1 MQVNRLKLIGM
12 KIVDVKAYPLAAP
25 RPGVSPGKPDH
36 YLPYWKELSA
46 AGVRSNYYSCIVE
59 IKTDEDV
66 IGYGESLVRE
76 VPEAHALIVEKLFK
90 KILLGQDPT
99 PVEDLWEIMFAS
111 LETRGHFAGYF
122 VEALS
127 GVDIALWD
135 IVGKLRNAP
144 VYKLLGG
151 PTSDKIK
158 AYASSVY
165 WHYLAKNAP
174 ADVAKEVRKLVEA
187 GHDQI
192 KIKIGMSKMGA
203 AKDTDIE
210 VIKAVRGEVGSDVDI
225 MVDANSAYSLDE
237 AIDLG
242 RSLERYEVLWF
253 EEPLPPYDWEGYVKL
268 AKTLDIQVAG
278 GESLF
283 SRYTYRDFI
292 TKGGLDI
299 VQPDVSRCGG
309 ITEFMKIAELC
320 KTSGAKLAPHVGL
333 SGLGTRAAALHVSA
347 ALPRD
352 MFVSYEYMYKQDNPL
367 VNELSAEPIEKFSEG
382 YLRLPRDPG
391 LGIKLNTKALKKF
404 VSPKS

>member
-1 MQVNRLKLIGM
+1 LIGV
-12 KIVDVKAYPLAAP
+12 KIVDVRAYPLAAP
-25 RPGVSPGKPDH
+25 RPGVSPDKPDH

-66 IGYGESLVRE
+66 VGYGESLVRE
-76 VPEAHALIVEKLFK
+76 VPEAHALIVDKLFK

-99 PVEDLWEIMFAS
+99 SVEELWEIMFAS
-111 LETRGHFAGYF
+111 LKTRGHFAGYF

-135 IVGKLRNAP
+135 IVGKLRSAP

-158 AYASSVY
+158 AYASSIY

-174 ADVAKEVRKLVEA
+174 EGAAKEAKKLVET
-187 GHDQI
+187 GHNQI
-192 KIKIGMSKMGA
+192 KIKIGMGKLGA
-203 AKDTDIE
+203 AKGADIGI
-210 VIKAVRGEVGSDVDI
+210 IKAVRDEVGPDVDL
-225 MVDANSAYSLDE
+225 MVDANSAYNLDE

-242 RSLERYEVLWF
+242 KSLERYEVLWF
-253 EEPLPPYDWEGYVKL
+253 EEPLPPYEWENYIKL

-320 KTSGAKLAPHVGL
+320 KTFGVNLAPHTGL
-333 SGLGTRAAALHVSA
+333 SGLGSRAAALQVSA
-347 ALPRD
+347 AVPRD
-352 MFVSYEYMYKQDNPL
+352 TFVSYEYMYKRDNPL
-367 VNELSAEPIEKFSEG
+367 VNELATDPIEKFEG
-382 YLRLPRDPG
+382 GYVQLPEGPG
-391 LGIKLNTKALKKF
+391 LGIKLN
-404 VSPKS
+404 PKSLRKFTVR